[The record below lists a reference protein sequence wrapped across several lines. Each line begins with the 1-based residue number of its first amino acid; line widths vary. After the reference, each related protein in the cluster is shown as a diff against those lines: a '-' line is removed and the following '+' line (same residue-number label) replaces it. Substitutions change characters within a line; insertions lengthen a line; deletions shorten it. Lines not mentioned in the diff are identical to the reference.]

1 MRTRTEI
8 LKLEPCLSFSVGCLA
23 QPRYYTATWLHVR
36 EAGSEGRNRFYS
48 VVAAWDGSNAE
59 LAESS
64 LHSEL
69 ANNLLVRCF
78 LLLFFLLFFARLYR
92 ICMFWLL
99 RYCETSGSSDT
110 SERERVF
117 VIKT

>member
-1 MRTRTEI
+1 MESKKKIIASENTNRKSQAGTVPLI
-8 LKLEPCLSFSVGCLA
+8 LSWVFGAAAVLYSYVVACERGRL
-23 QPRYYTATWLHVR
+23 
-36 EAGSEGRNRFYS
+36 EGRNRFYS

-78 LLLFFLLFFARLYR
+78 LLLFFSFF
-92 ICMFWLL
+92 
-99 RYCETSGSSDT
+99 
-110 SERERVF
+110 REAVLNLH
-117 VIKT
+117 VLVVEVL